1 MIAAIAVGGAIAVY
15 SERSSIDC
23 GLGHVGH
30 LDWVW
35 VLAASLSPTPAGI
48 GAVEIAMV
56 AAMAGAGARGS
67 YAITAVLVYRA
78 ISLKGGGARNLLARH
93 TGDNLLAGEAW
104 QADDLPVDQRAG
116 LAETIH
122 QRMRAARA

>member
-1 MIAAIAVGGAIAVY
+1 
-15 SERSSIDC
+15 
-23 GLGHVGH
+23 
-30 LDWVW
+30 
-35 VLAASLSPTPAGI
+35 
-48 GAVEIAMV
+48 MV